1 MSAAWLC
8 AGEQTK
14 HALKLEADAPTGR
27 PQRELKYLLA
37 LPADYEKQP
46 DAKWPLVLFLHGG
59 GERGDDL
66 EKVKVHGPPKLSA
79 AGKDL
84 PYVLVSPQCP
94 AEERW
99 NPHDLAKLVDSVANT
114 HRVDRRRLY
123 VTGLSLGGGGTWSL
137 LTEYPGK
144 FAAAIPI
151 CGRGDLAAA
160 EKLAKTPIRVFVG
173 GKDREQ
179 TVQNCQEMTAALKK
193 AGGDAE
199 LKLYPDLPHDC
210 WTATYDEPAVWEWLL
225 AQRLPEASAEPK
237 K

>member
-1 MSAAWLC
+1 M
-8 AGEQTK
+8 
-14 HALKLEADAPTGR
+14 
-27 PQRELKYLLA
+27 
-37 LPADYEKQP
+37 
-46 DAKWPLVLFLHGG
+46 LFLHGG